1 VGRFRTALRWWI
13 FLPFGPIL
21 LAFISKYSAKLFHQ
35 IGFHRLEYAADG
47 LTALD
52 AFALIPHMALDFA
65 LFGRAVG
72 PVAPKGGSFLFHILL
87 LSLPA
92 AVLCLVLYGVS
103 MVLQRRVTLVE

>member
-1 VGRFRTALRWWI
+1 MGRFLTALRWWI

-35 IGFHRLEYAADG
+35 IGFYRLECAAHC

-52 AFALIPHMALDFA
+52 AFALIPYMALDFA
-65 LFGRAVG
+65 LFGRTVG
-72 PVAPKGGSFLFHILL
+72 PAAPHGSFLFPILL
-87 LSLPA
+87 MSLPA

-103 MVLQRRVTLVE
+103 MVLQR